1 MWPPWTSR
9 FCEPR
14 HANTKEH
21 EDRAMRIVIVGAGRA
36 GLEVATHLTRIGHA
50 VTIVDSDESVTRR
63 ASQQQGLVALS
74 GDATTAAVLED
85 ADIAQSDV
93 VVAMLRR
100 DADNL
105 AVALLARASG
115 VQRVMVRMRDNAYR
129 PVYAAAGIDRVL
141 SETDLITGSV
151 ATAIE
156 HDAIRH
162 AMLLGDGSAIAFEV
176 TVPAGSGAAG
186 RTIMELAA
194 HPRFPSSCVFAALYQ
209 ADGSVTSPRGSSI
222 VNVGTT
228 VLLVSRA
235 DEVGRAVK
243 ILTDPAGP

>member
-1 MWPPWTSR
+1 
-9 FCEPR
+9 
-14 HANTKEH
+14 
-21 EDRAMRIVIVGAGRA
+21 MRIVIVGAGRA

-50 VTIVDSDESVTRR
+50 VTIIDHDESVVRR
-63 ASQQQGLVALS
+63 ASEQLGLVTLA
-74 GDATTAAVLED
+74 GDATIAAVLEE

-105 AVALLARASG
+105 AVALLARAAG
-115 VQRVMVRMRDNAYR
+115 VERVMVRMRDNAYR

-162 AMLLGDGSAIAFEV
+162 AMLLGDGSAIAFEI
-176 TVPAGSGAAG
+176 TLPEGSAAAG
-186 RTIMELAA
+186 RTIMALAA
-194 HPRFPSSCVFAALYQ
+194 LPGFPSSCVVAAVYQ
-209 ADGSVTSPRGSSI
+209 ADGSVEAPRGSS
-222 VNVGTT
+222 VVQAGTT

-235 DEVGRAVK
+235 TEVAQAVK
-243 ILTDPAGP
+243 LLTEPARAS

>member
-1 MWPPWTSR
+1 
-9 FCEPR
+9 
-14 HANTKEH
+14 
-21 EDRAMRIVIVGAGRA
+21 MRIVIVGAGRA

-50 VTIVDSDESVTRR
+50 VTIIDSDEAVTRR
-63 ASQQQGLVALS
+63 ASERYGLVALT
-74 GDATTAAVLED
+74 GDATVAAVLEL

-105 AVALLARASG
+105 AVALLARAAG
-115 VQRVMVRMRDNAYR
+115 IERVMVRMRDNAYR

-176 TVPAGSGAAG
+176 TIPPGSGAAG
-186 RTIMELAA
+186 KTIMELAA
-194 HPRFPSSCVFAALYQ
+194 RPDFPSSSVVAAVYQ
-209 ADGSVTSPRGSSI
+209 VDGSVEAPRGSSI
-222 VNVGTT
+222 LQVGTT
-228 VLLVSRA
+228 VLVVSRS
-235 DEVGRAVK
+235 DEVARAVK
-243 ILTDPAGP
+243 ALTARPEP

>member
-1 MWPPWTSR
+1 M
-9 FCEPR
+9 
-14 HANTKEH
+14 K
-21 EDRAMRIVIVGAGRA
+21 IVIVGAGRA

-50 VTIVDSDESVTRR
+50 VTIVDSDEAVTRR
-63 ASQQQGLVALS
+63 ASEQYGLVALS
-74 GDATTAAVLED
+74 GDATIAAVLEE
-85 ADIAQSDV
+85 ADISKSDV

-105 AVALLARASG
+105 AVALLARAAG
-115 VQRVMVRMRDNAYR
+115 VERVMVRMRDNAYR

-162 AMLLGDGSAIAFEV
+162 AMLLGDGSAIAFEL
-176 TVPAGSGAAG
+176 TIPPGSVAAG
-186 RTIMELAA
+186 KAIVELAA
-194 HPRFPSSCVFAALYQ
+194 LPGFPSSCVFAALYG
-209 ADGSVTSPRGSSI
+209 ADGSVEAPRGATVVQS
-222 VNVGTT
+222 GTT

-235 DEVGRAVK
+235 DEVARAVK
-243 ILTDPAGP
+243 TLTDPAD